1 MWKKDEAENN
11 QESTRPDSAPAGRS
25 TPPSQSSG
33 GRAIIGRS
41 ITIQGEVTGDEDLVI
56 QGRVEGSVNLKQHS
70 VEIGPEGEVTADVS
84 GRVVTVEGHV
94 EGNLRASERVILRK
108 TAHVEGDITC
118 PRVTL
123 EDGAYF
129 RGGVEMT
136 DTSGAGSSGGVA
148 RQSGSSSSSSSA
160 GSSSSS
166 SKSAGASSSTGD
178 AGNYRKGSE
187 KSAAAASAGD

>member
-1 MWKKDEAENN
+1 MWKKDEAENT
-11 QESTRPDSAPAGRS
+11 QDSTRPDSAPAGRS
-25 TPPSQSSG
+25 APPSPSAG
-33 GRAIIGRS
+33 GRATIGRS

-136 DTSGAGSSGGVA
+136 DSTSTGASAGG
-148 RQSGSSSSSSSA
+148 SGSSASASSA
-160 GSSSSS
+160 GSASSSS
-166 SKSAGASSSTGD
+166 RSGGASSSTGD
-178 AGNYRKGSE
+178 ASSYRKGSE

>member
-1 MWKKDEAENN
+1 MWKKDEAENT

-25 TPPSQSSG
+25 APAPQSSG
-33 GRAIIGRS
+33 NRATIGRS

-136 DTSGAGSSGGVA
+136 DSTS
-148 RQSGSSSSSSSA
+148 SGSSAGSGSSASSSSA

-166 SKSAGASSSTGD
+166 PRSPGASSSTGD
-178 AGNYRKGSE
+178 ASSYRKGSE